1 MIEVKQIQCR
11 NLRGT
16 ELRVR
21 NGGTDGAVYL
31 LIGAPGSGKTTLV
44 ELMAGGILPD
54 GGSVEIGGYDSA
66 RDSRA
71 ARLLV
76 GCVPNAQ
83 NMKLPTRET
92 VWEYLC
98 FVARARDL
106 RGEAVIDSVT
116 DVCSALELTEK
127 IDHRLG
133 WLSVSDQ
140 RRVLLAGALIGD
152 PEYLLLDG
160 ITEGLP
166 IRGRADLYRLIRQA
180 ARGRTVLLTAYTEEA
195 LPYLRAGQDAPAC
208 HLLRLAEGLVR
219 EEVPSE
225 KGASVKAKNMNPD
238 KTAGL
243 RLYLSIKGDPEGIKR
258 TLQGIPGVARI
269 EDRGSR
275 AGLAVL
281 TLLLD
286 TDPHSDGEDVR
297 DEVFF
302 TMAEKRYTVLSM
314 TAETSS
320 AAEASTAAETSSA
333 AEPNDRKEGAV

>member
-11 NLRGT
+11 NLRGA
-16 ELRVR
+16 EFRVR
-21 NGGTDGAVYL
+21 NGGTEGTVYL

-54 GGSVEIGGYDSA
+54 GGSVEIGGYDTA

-76 GCVPNAQ
+76 GCLPNAK
-83 NMKLPTRET
+83 NVKLPTRET

-98 FVARARDL
+98 FVTRARGL

-116 DVCSALELTEK
+116 EVCRITELTEMV
-127 IDHRLG
+127 DHRLG
-133 WLSVSDQ
+133 WLSASVQ
-140 RRVLLAGALIGD
+140 RRVLLAGALIDD

-160 ITEGLP
+160 IAEGLP
-166 IRGRADLYRLIRQA
+166 IRERADLYRLIRSV

-208 HLLRLAEGLVR
+208 HLLRLADGLAR
-219 EEVPSE
+219 EEVPFE
-225 KGASVKAKNMNPD
+225 KGTSAPAAGRAAGSL
-238 KTAGL
+238 TGGL
-243 RLYLSIKGDPEGIKR
+243 RLYLSIKGDPEGIKK
-258 TLQGIPGVARI
+258 TLMDIPGVTCV

-302 TMAEKRYTVLSM
+302 TMAEKRYAVLSM
-314 TAETSS
+314 TAEAT
-320 AAEASTAAETSSA
+320 EANAA
-333 AEPNDRKEGAV
+333 AEPGSVAEPDDQKEGRE

>member
-16 ELRVR
+16 EFRVR
-21 NGGTDGAVYL
+21 NGGTEGTVYL

-44 ELMAGGILPD
+44 ELIAGGILPD
-54 GGSVEIGGYDSA
+54 GGSVEIGGYDTA

-76 GCVPNAQ
+76 GCLPNTQ
-83 NMKLPTRET
+83 NLKLPARET

-98 FVARARDL
+98 FIARSRGL

-116 DVCSALELTEK
+116 EVCRITELTEMV
-127 IDHRLG
+127 DHRLG
-133 WLSVSDQ
+133 WLSVSVQ
-140 RRVLLAGALIGD
+140 RRVLLAGALIDD

-160 ITEGLP
+160 IAEGLP
-166 IRGRADLYRLIRQA
+166 IRERADLYRLIRSV
-180 ARGRTVLLTAYTEEA
+180 ARGRTVLLTAYSEEA
-195 LPYLRAGQDAPAC
+195 LSYLRAGQDAPAC
-208 HLLRLAEGLVR
+208 HLLRLADGLIR
-219 EEVPSE
+219 EEAPPVGTSALVA
-225 KGASVKAKNMNPD
+225 GRAAAQT
-238 KTAGL
+238 TAGS
-243 RLYLSIKGDPEGIKR
+243 RLYLSVKGDPEGIKK
-258 TLQGIPGVARI
+258 TLMDIPGVTCV

-286 TDPHSDGEDVR
+286 TDSHSDGEDVR

-314 TAETSS
+314 TAEHSSVAEHSS
-320 AAEASTAAETSSA
+320 AAETG
-333 AEPNDRKEGAV
+333 DREEGVV

>member
-11 NLRGT
+11 NLCGAD
-16 ELRVR
+16 LRVR

-54 GGSVEIGGYDSA
+54 GGSVEIGGYDTA

-76 GCVPNAQ
+76 GCLPNVQ
-83 NMKLPTRET
+83 NLRLSTRET

-98 FVARARDL
+98 FVARARAL

-116 DVCSALELTEK
+116 DVCSVLELTDR

-133 WLSVSDQ
+133 WLSIADQ

-160 ITEGLP
+160 IAEGLS
-166 IRGRADLYRLIRQA
+166 IRDRADLYRLIRSV
-180 ARGRTVLLTAYTEEA
+180 ARGRTILLTAYTEEA

-208 HLLRLAEGLVR
+208 HLLRLADGLVR
-219 EEVPSE
+219 EETLSE
-225 KGASVKAKNMNPD
+225 KETSAPAPGKTKNTTSD
-238 KTAGL
+238 KTADL
-243 RLYLSIKGDPEGIKR
+243 RLHLSIKGDPEGIKKI
-258 TLQGIPGVARI
+258 LLDIPGVARV
-269 EDRGSR
+269 EDHGSR

-286 TDPHSDGEDVR
+286 TDSHSDGEDVR

-302 TMAEKRYTVLSM
+302 TMAEKRYAVLSM
-314 TAETSS
+314 TAEH
-320 AAEASTAAETSSA
+320 SSA
-333 AEPNDRKEGAV
+333 AEPKDRKESVE

>member
-1 MIEVKQIQCR
+1 MIEVKHIHCR
-11 NLRGT
+11 NLCGT
-16 ELRVR
+16 ELRIR
-21 NGGTDGAVYL
+21 NGGTAGAVYL

-54 GGSVEIGGYDSA
+54 GGSVEIGGYDTA

-76 GCVPNAQ
+76 GCLPNVQ
-83 NMKLPTRET
+83 NLKLPTRET

-98 FVARARDL
+98 FVARAHDL

-116 DVCSALELTEK
+116 DVCSVLELTDR

-133 WLSVSDQ
+133 WLSVANQ
-140 RRVLLAGALIGD
+140 RRVLLASALIGD

-160 ITEGLP
+160 IAEGLP
-166 IRGRADLYRLIRQA
+166 IRGRADLYRLIRNATQ
-180 ARGRTVLLTAYTEEA
+180 GRTVLLTAYTEEA

-208 HLLRLAEGLVR
+208 HLLRLADGLVW
-219 EEVPSE
+219 EETLSE
-225 KGASVKAKNMNPD
+225 KGTSAPASD
-238 KTAGL
+238 KTADL
-243 RLYLSIKGDPEGIKR
+243 RLYLSIKGDPEGIKK
-258 TLQGIPGVARI
+258 TLLDIPGVTRV

-281 TLLLD
+281 TLSLD
-286 TDPHSDGEDVR
+286 TDSHSDGEDVR

-314 TAETSS
+314 TAEHSS
-320 AAEASTAAETSSA
+320 V
-333 AEPNDRKEGAV
+333 AEPGPVAEPDDQKEGRV